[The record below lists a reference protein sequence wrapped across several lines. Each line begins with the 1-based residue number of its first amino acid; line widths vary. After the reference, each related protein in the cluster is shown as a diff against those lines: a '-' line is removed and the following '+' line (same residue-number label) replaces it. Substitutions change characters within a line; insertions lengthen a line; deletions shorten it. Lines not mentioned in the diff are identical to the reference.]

1 MYRYHLVASFN
12 KEQHAC
18 EYQIIPETST
28 IKVLLPMQ
36 TSNENFRYGLQT
48 MISELQRVN
57 IYPSESGF
65 DAIIIGLMVYIADM
79 KISRRKQS
87 QDSWTRE
94 ITLSIPVYD
103 SKWMNHRNTIE
114 RMLKFLTGDIWTL
127 EFSKREERFA
137 ISDKEEERT
146 DKYRVASLFSGGM
159 DSLIAAINYM
169 EQGQATLLVSH
180 AGEPRVRKWQTDLLQ
195 LLDENY
201 SNVPHDNAYLWTS
214 LSDIE
219 LPEAD
224 EDKTQRSSS
233 FLFISIAICFL
244 I

>member
-1 MYRYHLVASFN
+1 M
-12 KEQHAC
+12 
-18 EYQIIPETST
+18 
-28 IKVLLPMQ
+28 LLPMQ
-36 TSNENFRYGLQT
+36 TSNGNFRYGLQT

-137 ISDKEEERT
+137 IRIKKSVQINIELRH
-146 DKYRVASLFSGGM
+146 YFGGM
-159 DSLIAAINYM
+159 DSLIAPINY
-169 EQGQATLLVSH
+169 GTRTSNSLVS
-180 AGEPRVRKWQTDLLQ
+180 
-195 LLDENY
+195 
-201 SNVPHDNAYLWTS
+201 
-214 LSDIE
+214 IM
-219 LPEAD
+219 
-224 EDKTQRSSS
+224 
-233 FLFISIAICFL
+233 
-244 I
+244 

>member
-1 MYRYHLVASFN
+1 
-12 KEQHAC
+12 
-18 EYQIIPETST
+18 
-28 IKVLLPMQ
+28 
-36 TSNENFRYGLQT
+36 
-48 MISELQRVN
+48 MISELQRLN

-137 ISDKEEERT
+137 ISDKEERT
-146 DKYRVASLFSGGM
+146 DKYRVASLFSGARFRRTHKPECIPLFCGGHYRG
-159 DSLIAAINYM
+159 S
-169 EQGQATLLVSH
+169 QHHGF
-180 AGEPRVRKWQTDLLQ
+180 
-195 LLDENY
+195 
-201 SNVPHDNAYLWTS
+201 
-214 LSDIE
+214 
-219 LPEAD
+219 LPASPP
-224 EDKTQRSSS
+224 QFS
-233 FLFISIAICFL
+233 
-244 I
+244 